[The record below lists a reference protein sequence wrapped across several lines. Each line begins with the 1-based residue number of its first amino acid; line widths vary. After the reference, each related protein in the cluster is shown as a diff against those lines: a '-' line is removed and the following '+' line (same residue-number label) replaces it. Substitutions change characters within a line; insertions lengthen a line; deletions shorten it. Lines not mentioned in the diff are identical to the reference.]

1 MMSSFTIACY
11 FFAPK
16 ACDPNTYEMIE
27 KIQMLQKRLI
37 KKTEEAVEKEMLI
50 QEREKMFEEMK
61 KVLARQF
68 NPELK
73 EQVHSLQTTL
83 KEKNRQLK
91 VRNVL

>member
-1 MMSSFTIACY
+1 MASLTIAY
-11 FFAPK
+11 NYFAPK
-16 ACDPNTYEMIE
+16 ASDPSTYEMIE

-68 NPELK
+68 NPEVK
-73 EQVHSLQTTL
+73 EQVHTLQITL

-91 VRNVL
+91 VRTVL